1 MSKRRRRAR
10 LSGKVESRPV
20 LQGTA
25 SAHVGVVLTTPQGE
39 EVILQRVGGNA
50 FQDSVTQSL
59 AGRRVSVEGYRLGS
73 VFRFDKCSDEGPANE
88 PRPAAR
94 RRS

>member
-1 MSKRRRRAR
+1 MSKRRRRDK
-10 LSGKVESRPV
+10 LSGKAESRAV

-25 SAHVGVVLTTPQGE
+25 SAHVGVVLTTPQGD

-50 FQDSVTQSL
+50 FQDPVTQSL

-73 VFRFDKCSDEGPANE
+73 VFRFDKHSDEGPAD
-88 PRPAAR
+88 PPLLAPR